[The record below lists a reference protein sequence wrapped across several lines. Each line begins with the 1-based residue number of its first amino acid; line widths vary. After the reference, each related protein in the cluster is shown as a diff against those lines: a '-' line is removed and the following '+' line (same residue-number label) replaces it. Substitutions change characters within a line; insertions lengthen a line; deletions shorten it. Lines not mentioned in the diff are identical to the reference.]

1 MKKIIAVSYIGLSL
15 LAWTL
20 ATCTPLMAYAE
31 DAKPGAPA
39 APAPTAGGDFNNL
52 SKQKIDKLF
61 TIRGTSKVELKNLQ
75 KVSEQVGSTQEG
87 SYSDVFAAIVK
98 TISGAAVI
106 MTFVGIVVAGIL
118 FVFAQGEESRITKA
132 RTILIYIIV
141 GDLIIAASYMII
153 RGITLIKPLP

>member
-1 MKKIIAVSYIGLSL
+1 MKKIIALSYIGLSL
-15 LAWTL
+15 LAWML
-20 ATCTPLMAYAE
+20 VASTPIVVYAA
-31 DAKPGAPA
+31 DGAPA
-39 APAPTAGGDFNNL
+39 QLQPAAGGNFDDL

-61 TIRGTSKVELKNLQ
+61 TIRGTSKVELNNLK

-87 SYSDVFAAIVK
+87 GYADVFAAIVK

-153 RGITLIKPLP
+153 RGITLIKPLS